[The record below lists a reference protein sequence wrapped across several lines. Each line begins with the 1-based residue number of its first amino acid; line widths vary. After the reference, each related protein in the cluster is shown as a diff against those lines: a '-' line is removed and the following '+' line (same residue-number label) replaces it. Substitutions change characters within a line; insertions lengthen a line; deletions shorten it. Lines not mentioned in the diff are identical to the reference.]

1 MSIRYGCRAQ
11 SQHFASQTTQFMKKY
26 IFVLDAIKL
35 LAMLACGKR
44 VQGVLFIDQ
53 NTGRLT
59 FKPYYSRGHHGENDV
74 LVKTLEHGWVKESP
88 KRIKVYE
95 SMPKDIGTARMMS
108 TLDREMKVAKEA
120 LIDRELIEFI

>member
-1 MSIRYGCRAQ
+1 
-11 SQHFASQTTQFMKKY
+11 MKKY
-26 IFVLDAIKL
+26 IIVLDAIKL

-44 VQGVLFIDQ
+44 VQGVLYIDQ
-53 NTGRLT
+53 DTGRLT
-59 FKPYYSRGHHGENDV
+59 FKPYYTRGIHGANDI
-74 LVKTLEHGWVKESP
+74 LVKTLEHGWVKESS

-95 SMPKDIGTARMMS
+95 SLPKEIGTVRMMS

>member
-1 MSIRYGCRAQ
+1 
-11 SQHFASQTTQFMKKY
+11 MKKY

-35 LAMLACGKR
+35 LAMLASGKR
-44 VQGVLFIDQ
+44 VQGALFIDQ

-88 KRIKVYE
+88 KRIKVFD
-95 SMPKDIGTARMMS
+95 SLPKDIGTARMMS
-108 TLDREMKVAKEA
+108 ALDREMKVAKEA
-120 LIDRELIEFI
+120 LIDREIFDLV